1 MKNHVIVLTIDLD
14 AIAAFAMAVLR
25 YASLPFLWLYY
36 TTSNL
41 VEDIIFYAP
50 YAWKALKK
58 RSKVIKR
65 YAVIAKRYAKVII
78 CHACDMLLYAGMF
91 AVFLVMFAVFLVISF
106 CRGARAW
113 LSDAWAFRAAVLAEC

>member
-50 YAWKALKK
+50 YAWKALKN

-78 CHACDMLLYAGMF
+78 CRACDMLLCAG
-91 AVFLVMFAVFLVISF
+91 MFAVFLVISF
-106 CRGARAW
+106 GHGARAW
-113 LSDAWAFRAAVLAEC
+113 FSDAWAFRAAVLAEC